1 MSVRNTTIDT
11 KTLPRNLFIGGE
23 WIEGEEER
31 EITVSNPFD
40 NSNIIDIAEATEPDV
55 DKAVVAARD
64 IFPEWKTF
72 SGSERASLLSKLA
85 DLIEK
90 HFEALAELES
100 LDTGH
105 PIRDTKFLD
114 VPRTILN
121 FRYFAGLADKID
133 GRQVPVETG
142 FLNVVKKEPVGV
154 VGQIVPWNFPL
165 MFCSWKL
172 APALASGNT
181 VILKPSELTPLT
193 TLRLGELISEA
204 GFPPGVVNIIPGY
217 GMHAGKRLAEHPDVD
232 KVAFTGSTSTGR
244 EIVKMSAGN
253 LKRISL
259 ELGGK
264 GANIVFDD
272 ASLDSAVGGSAF
284 AIFHNQGQAC
294 IAGSRLLLHESI
306 ADEFLN
312 KFIDLT
318 KSIKIGNPLDPET
331 EMGPLTSRAHHEK
344 VLQYLEICRLE
355 NNRILYG
362 GTVPEEE
369 VLKDGFFMRPT
380 IVEAK
385 STDKV
390 FREEVFGPFVSVTK
404 FRNESE
410 AIALANDSPYGLGCG
425 LWTSDL
431 ARAHRVADTLNNGMV
446 WINCYKRVHPGS
458 PFGGVGQSGYGKD
471 LGKESIDEYTHS
483 KSIWVNYDAK
493 IPPYYRR

>member
-1 MSVRNTTIDT
+1 MTVRDTIIDI
-11 KTLPRNLFIGGE
+11 KTLPNKLFIGGK
-23 WIEGEEER
+23 WIEGEEKR
-31 EITVSNPFD
+31 KIAVINPFD
-40 NSNIIDIAEATEPDV
+40 NSNILDIAEATEPDV
-55 DKAVVAARD
+55 NKAVAAARD

-72 SGSERASLLSKLA
+72 SGSERASLLSRLA

-90 HFEALAELES
+90 HFEELAELES

-105 PIRDTKFLD
+105 PFRDTKFLD

-172 APALASGNT
+172 APALACGNT
-181 VILKPSELTPLT
+181 VVLKPSELTPLT
-193 TLRLGELISEA
+193 TLKLGELISEV
-204 GFPPGVVNIIPGY
+204 GFPPGVVNIVPGY
-217 GMHAGKRLAEHPDVD
+217 GMSAGKRLAQHPDVA
-232 KVAFTGSTSTGR
+232 KIAFTGSTSTGK

-253 LKRISL
+253 LKRLSL

-272 ASLDSAVGGSAF
+272 ASLDSAIGGSAF

-294 IAGSRLLLHESI
+294 IAGSRLLLQESI
-306 ADEFLN
+306 ADEFLDG
-312 KFIDLT
+312 FIDLA
-318 KSIKIGNPLDPET
+318 KSIKLGDPLDPET
-331 EMGPLTSRAHHEK
+331 EMGPLTSHAHHQK
-344 VLQYLEICRLE
+344 VLQYLDICKLE
-355 NNRILYG
+355 NNKILYG
-362 GTVPEEE
+362 GTVPKEE
-369 VLKDGFFMRPT
+369 VLKNGFFVQPT

-385 STDKV
+385 SRDRV

-404 FRNESE
+404 FKDESE
-410 AIALANDSPYGLGCG
+410 AIALANDSPYGLGSG

-431 ARAHRVADTLNNGMV
+431 ARAHRVADALDTGMV
-446 WINCYKRVHPGS
+446 WINCYKRVHPAS

-471 LGKESIDEYTHS
+471 LGRESIDEYTNS
-483 KSIWVNYDAK
+483 KSIWINYDAK
-493 IPPYYRR
+493 VPPFYRR